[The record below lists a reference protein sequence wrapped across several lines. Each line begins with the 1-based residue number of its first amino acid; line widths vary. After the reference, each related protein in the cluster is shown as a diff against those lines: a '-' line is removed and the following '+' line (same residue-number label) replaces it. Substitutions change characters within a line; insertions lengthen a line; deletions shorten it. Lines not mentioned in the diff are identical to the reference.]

1 MSRPDRKKDGPTLR
15 VIGRSEILP
24 EPIREQASRDLDFN
38 IEFELIDG
46 IEGLQ
51 RAITRPDTFDVY
63 HQWHTIDL
71 IWTAR
76 TVQAIELSRID
87 NGDEIKRQAQARR
100 GGSQTIGTVF
110 DKLFLRADGTLG
122 RTPSD
127 RISMLPSIHG
137 VDAFGY
143 LRPMRD
149 EIDADTPES
158 WGWLLDRRWQG
169 RAGIMS
175 DPVLGM
181 IEAALATEASE
192 GVVFADIGNLSIEE
206 IDLIADL
213 LLHKKKI
220 GHFKGIWRNYED
232 AARLMQ
238 RGGVVLQSM
247 FSPALTRLRRLG
259 LPIALAVPIEG
270 CRGWHADLCIS
281 AHAEGEVLDAA
292 YDYLNWWHSGWAG
305 ACLARQGY
313 YSTFPERVRK
323 HLAPEEWAY
332 WYEGMPAE
340 KELPDPF
347 GLPCIHPGERREG
360 GSHMERMSMA
370 RVWNT
375 FMDEHT
381 YLVRRWKEFLDG

>member
-1 MSRPDRKKDGPTLR
+1 MRANRRKDGPKLR
-15 VIGRSEILP
+15 VIGRSEILLA
-24 EPIREQASRDLDFN
+24 PIREQASRDLDFE

-51 RAITRPDTFDVY
+51 RAVTRPDTFDVY

-76 TVQAIELSRID
+76 TVQAIDLTRIA
-87 NGDEIKRQAQARR
+87 NGAEIKQKALAGR
-100 GGSQTIGTVF
+100 GGGQVIGTVF
-110 DKLFLRADGTLG
+110 DKLFLHPDGTLG
-122 RTPSD
+122 RKPSD

-143 LRPMRD
+143 LRPIRD
-149 EIDADTPES
+149 ELGPDQPDS

-220 GHFKGIWRNYED
+220 GHFKGVWRNYED

-247 FSPALTRLRRLG
+247 FSPALTMLKRLG
-259 LPIALAVPIEG
+259 LPVTIAVPVEG
-270 CRGWHADLCIS
+270 SRGWHADLCIS
-281 AHAEGEVLDAA
+281 AKADGEVLDAA
-292 YDYLNWWHSGWAG
+292 YDYLNWWHGGWAG
-305 ACLARQGY
+305 ACLTRQGY
-313 YSTFPERVRK
+313 YATFPERVRQ
-323 HLAPEEWAY
+323 HLEPEEWAY
-332 WYEGMPAE
+332 WYDGRPAE
-340 KELPDPF
+340 KALTDPL
-347 GLPCIHPGERREG
+347 GLPCIQPGDRREG
-360 GSHMERMSMA
+360 GSHMERMSMV